1 MWSPTHIQ
9 VTGTCRDFFYLL
21 LECHTIELVD
31 TAKKTF
37 KICARK
43 TSNFKFKKNLRFQ
56 VAVDLPKQLQYTV
69 YSL

>member
-9 VTGTCRDFFYLL
+9 VTGTCRHFFFISYWNVIPLNWM
-21 LECHTIELVD
+21 TQP
-31 TAKKTF
+31 KKLSKSVHVKHQISSL
-37 KICARK
+37 KI
-43 TSNFKFKKNLRFQ
+43 LRFQ